1 MLLQIDAYDLSLSK
15 YWLRILEYSK
25 KNLSALLCWYDELLA
40 GWGWNCLGMNLPM
53 HMHVWIRERWVN
65 KEISTR
71 SKWITRTV
79 VNLEQALKSN
89 NIYCR
94 NFIFSCCKI
103 NIRRQLTCM
112 ALRNSIS
119 LLLIWEIVSL
129 DRVWLWLWDYIICLF
144 LEDLDSWAWTTPV
157 STICCCYYLLCRC
170 FPEISTA
177 YCRQSISCQPWCH
190 WVSRFY
196 SPCWSGFL
204 WYGLFPNICPFSKW
218 GGKPL
223 S

>member
-1 MLLQIDAYDLSLSK
+1 
-15 YWLRILEYSK
+15 
-25 KNLSALLCWYDELLA
+25 
-40 GWGWNCLGMNLPM
+40 
-53 HMHVWIRERWVN
+53 MHVCIRERWVN

-119 LLLIWEIVSL
+119 LLLLWEIVSL
-129 DRVWLWLWDYIICLF
+129 DSVWLWLWDYFICLF
-144 LEDLDSWAWTTPV
+144 LEDRDSWAWTTPV

-190 WVSRFY
+190 WVSLFY

-204 WYGLFPNICPFSKW
+204 WYGLFPNMSLQQVGWEATVIIYTVVSQLVFSSSSSITQTTLDDDW
-218 GGKPL
+218 HMTDLVAWSSDFLVPY
-223 S
+223 SQTF